1 VVLSWAV
8 TAEYRAVFSRKKL
21 QRYLSEEDARLL
33 LAILI
38 RQSAWIDHPMEI
50 VECRDRKDDKFLA
63 LAISGRATHIISGD
77 ADLLALDPFRGIRI
91 VTPRQF
97 LEI

>member
-1 VVLSWAV
+1 MVLSWAV
-8 TAEYRAVFSRKKL
+8 TAEYREVFSRKKL
-21 QRYLSEEDARLL
+21 QRYLSEEDTRLL

-50 VECRDRKDDKFLA
+50 VECRDPKDDKFLA
-63 LAISGRATHIISGD
+63 LAISGRATHVVSGD